1 MKSINVFWRSTS
13 YRLGQV
19 TNDYEDAMDLVE
31 DFIWDNGVFE
41 TDGDPLWVFTEGELS
56 FVLRLAHTHRGYVS
70 DGIGGGKCE
79 ETRVVNMFDEKAQW
93 MNVVTLQHEREIEEG
108 EID

>member
-1 MKSINVFWRSTS
+1 MVEAGLPPALEADLLSGLSACLSALPNLSRS
-13 YRLGQV
+13 L
-19 TNDYEDAMDLVE
+19 AHVE
-31 DFIWDNGVFE
+31 SGLE
-41 TDGDPLWVFTEGELS
+41 
-56 FVLRLAHTHRGYVS
+56 HTHRGYVS

-93 MNVVTLQHEREIEEG
+93 MNVVTLQHEREFEEG